1 MKTLFVSDLD
11 GTLFNSEKVVSHYS
25 ADMINRFIAQGGLFT
40 IATAR
45 MAFICDKK
53 LSEINLNL
61 PGIVMNGACLY
72 SFNEKKYMDVQA
84 IEPSRIEEIEKIL
97 SDEDHNAYMYAY
109 NNNSLSIFYRS
120 EPTEAD
126 VSYVGKYAQEA
137 CHEIRQVESF
147 TQTAN
152 DRQIIF
158 FASTGS
164 KEKIMHI
171 WDKLKE
177 ITGIESVVYS
187 NIYNGLYCMDVF
199 DQKANKAN
207 ALMRLKKLL
216 QVDKITAFGDNQ
228 NDISMM
234 RIADLCYAPENA
246 LEEVKLM
253 ANEVLDSCDN
263 DGVARFLQC
272 KYNL

>member
-1 MKTLFVSDLD
+1 MKTLYVSDLD
-11 GTLFNSEKVVSHYS
+11 GTLFNSEKVVSQYS

-53 LSEINLNL
+53 LGEININI
-61 PGIVMNGACLY
+61 PGIIMNGACLY
-72 SFNEKKYMDVQA
+72 SFREKKYMDVQA

-97 SDEDHNAYMYAY
+97 RDEDHNAYMYAY
-109 NNNSLSIFYRS
+109 KKNSLSIFYRS
-120 EPTEAD
+120 EPTDAD
-126 VSYVGKYAQEA
+126 SSYIGKYAQES
-137 CHEIRQVESF
+137 CQEIRQVDSF
-147 TQTAN
+147 AQTAS

-164 KEKIMHI
+164 KEKIMRI

-207 ALMRLKKLL
+207 ALTRLKKLL
-216 QVDKITAFGDNQ
+216 QVDEITAFGDNQ

-234 RIADLCYAPENA
+234 HIADLCYAPENA
-246 LEEVKLM
+246 LDEVKQM
-253 ANEVLDSCDN
+253 ANEILESCDN
-263 DGVARFLQC
+263 DGVARFLQR